1 MDDIRLYFHLQ
12 SRGRDLKVLAD
23 IITVE
28 HSIDIGQIY
37 FLIGEMTA
45 LL

>member
-1 MDDIRLYFHLQ
+1 MTLDYI
-12 SRGRDLKVLAD
+12 STSSPEGEIDLKVLAD